1 MSTGYDGGVNTIGM
15 SKKTWVRKEK
25 IIVVGKCKYCQKE
38 MTNEDFR
45 SVGNFDS
52 SIVKKPNFASSVA
65 NKMGINDSNVGISLD
80 SIPGFNPSKAK
91 AILDAANKKSKERAG
106 V

>member
-38 MTNEDFR
+38 MTNEDSFVPIGQIIYGKYKYQNAHYDCVKKNDLKPK
-45 SVGNFDS
+45 SNFDW
-52 SIVKKPNFASSVA
+52 
-65 NKMGINDSNVGISLD
+65 
-80 SIPGFNPSKAK
+80 
-91 AILDAANKKSKERAG
+91 
-106 V
+106 

>member
-38 MTNEDFR
+38 MTNEDSFVPIGQIIYGKYKYQNAHYDCVKQNDLKPK
-45 SVGNFDS
+45 SNFDW
-52 SIVKKPNFASSVA
+52 
-65 NKMGINDSNVGISLD
+65 
-80 SIPGFNPSKAK
+80 
-91 AILDAANKKSKERAG
+91 
-106 V
+106 